1 MKNFIM
7 RFSFRKDIDTYQEN
21 IELSF
26 KTTRHLIYNTRK
38 CLEALETVPKA
49 ENFTALS
56 KTEIMKDEA
65 FQMEKVLL
73 KMKEY
78 LNDTRFK
85 DSLLELW
92 RLNEEGIKYHH
103 GYKIDDFEK
112 FQFYNQLKR
121 EIDLLN
127 DPKKSE
133 EMKTDHFEIAET
145 LMFVNKSMRGMRS
158 HNKHFL
164 ETIDMPKS
172 VPCLFNKII
181 TKINT
186 DILKESTLE
195 EQKTLTQSLWKEKA
209 RQGNNAKKYL
219 TKR

>member
-1 MKNFIM
+1 
-7 RFSFRKDIDTYQEN
+7 
-21 IELSF
+21 
-26 KTTRHLIYNTRK
+26 
-38 CLEALETVPKA
+38 LETVPKA

-56 KTEIMKDEA
+56 KTDIMKDEA
-65 FQMEKVLL
+65 FQMQKVLL
-73 KMKEY
+73 QMKDY

-133 EMKTDHFEIAET
+133 EMKTEHLEIAET
-145 LMFVNKSMRGMRS
+145 LMFVNKSMRSMHS
-158 HNKHFL
+158 KNNLFL
-164 ETIDMPKS
+164 ENINMPKT
-172 VPCLFNKII
+172 VPFLFNKII
-181 TKINT
+181 YKINT
-186 DILKESTLE
+186 DILKKPILE
-195 EQKTLTQSLWKEKA
+195 EQKTVTQVLWKEKA
-209 RQGNNAKKYL
+209 RMGNNAKKYL

>member
-1 MKNFIM
+1 M

-26 KTTRHLIYNTRK
+26 KTTRHLIFNTRK

-56 KTEIMKDEA
+56 KTDIMKDEA
-65 FQMEKVLL
+65 FQMQKVLL
-73 KMKEY
+73 QMKDY

-133 EMKTDHFEIAET
+133 EMKTEHLEIAET
-145 LMFVNKSMRGMRS
+145 LMFVNKSMRSMHS
-158 HNKHFL
+158 KNNLFL
-164 ETIDMPKS
+164 ENINMPKT
-172 VPCLFNKII
+172 VPFLFNKII
-181 TKINT
+181 YKINT
-186 DILKESTLE
+186 DILKKPILE
-195 EQKTLTQSLWKEKA
+195 EQKTVTQVLWKEKA
-209 RQGNNAKKYL
+209 RMGNNANKYL

>member
-1 MKNFIM
+1 M

-26 KTTRHLIYNTRK
+26 KTTRHLIFNTRK

-56 KTEIMKDEA
+56 KTDIMKDEA
-65 FQMEKVLL
+65 FQMQKVLL
-73 KMKEY
+73 QMKDY

-133 EMKTDHFEIAET
+133 EMKTEHLEIAET
-145 LMFVNKSMRGMRS
+145 LMFVNKSMRSMHS
-158 HNKHFL
+158 KNNLFL
-164 ETIDMPKS
+164 ESINMPKT
-172 VPCLFNKII
+172 VPFLFNKII
-181 TKINT
+181 YKINT
-186 DILKESTLE
+186 DILKKPILE
-195 EQKTLTQSLWKEKA
+195 EQKTVTQVLWKEKA
-209 RQGNNAKKYL
+209 RMGNNANKYL